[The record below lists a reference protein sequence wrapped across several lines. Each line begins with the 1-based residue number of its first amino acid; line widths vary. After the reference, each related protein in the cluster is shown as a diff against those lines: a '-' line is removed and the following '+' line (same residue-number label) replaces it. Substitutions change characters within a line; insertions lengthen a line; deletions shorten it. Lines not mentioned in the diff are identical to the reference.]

1 MTLALAEL
9 PPGVPQPP
17 GFGEYL
23 RIIDHEVHRCRRI
36 AEGLLE
42 FSRAKTVRA
51 ARLDLDDVA
60 ERTLTLLK
68 HHTRFKGC
76 PVRLDFAAPAPSA
89 AEAPADGAPA
99 PAPAPAVLGDP
110 DQLTQVLMVLLL
122 NAADAVAAAPARDAD
137 DAPRGVTVRTRATR
151 AGEALL
157 EVEDEGVGIPRDA
170 LGKLFEPFYT
180 TKAPGAGT
188 GLGLAIAY
196 GIVRDLG
203 GRLEVDSVP
212 GEGSRFR
219 VVLPA
224 A

>member
-1 MTLALAEL
+1 
-9 PPGVPQPP
+9 
-17 GFGEYL
+17 
-23 RIIDHEVHRCRRI
+23 
-36 AEGLLE
+36 
-42 FSRAKTVRA
+42 
-51 ARLDLDDVA
+51 
-60 ERTLTLLK
+60 
-68 HHTRFKGC
+68 
-76 PVRLDFAAPAPSA
+76 
-89 AEAPADGAPA
+89 
-99 PAPAPAVLGDP
+99 
-110 DQLTQVLMVLLL
+110 
-122 NAADAVAAAPARDAD
+122 
-137 DAPRGVTVRTRATR
+137 VTVRTRATR